1 MDRNY
6 NSKAIQYSL
15 AWHLTDWPA
24 EMGPTEILSFLRSGD
39 YVRALCKKNPALSFV
54 LGVDNDEMIS
64 WDQDA
69 YGSGSDV
76 ADSIEEMAFS
86 LTDWFDLP
94 R

>member
-1 MDRNY
+1 MDRKY

-24 EMGPTEILSFLRSGD
+24 EMSPTEILSLLRSGD
-39 YVRALCKKNPALSFV
+39 YGRKIPTVSFV
-54 LGVDNDEMIS
+54 LGVDDDEIIS
-64 WDQDA
+64 WDSDA
-69 YGSGSDV
+69 HGFASDV
-76 ADSIEEMAFS
+76 ADSIEAMAFS